1 MSAFEEPA
9 QESGGQPP
17 PAPRQSG
24 PPPAPRARQISDAQ
38 TMRAFAHPVRMELL
52 ELIRREGELTAT
64 RAAEALG
71 ESPGNMSWHLQTL
84 ARYGFVEE
92 APGGKGRARPWRL
105 VSASNSFTADTDDP
119 VANEAGNALA
129 AQVLARAVQKLHEW
143 QDARPGYEKEWRNAA
158 FLSENL
164 AYLTSA
170 ELVQMREQI
179 VELFASYSERAE
191 QRRRPDGA
199 LPVHLTAFGHPL
211 PPTPAGN

>member
-1 MSAFEEPA
+1 MTAAEQPTPQST
-9 QESGGQPP
+9 QQPP
-17 PAPRQSG
+17 QSPEEREPPRRRS
-24 PPPAPRARQISDAQ
+24 REISDAQ

-52 ELIRREGELTAT
+52 ELMRREGELTAT

-84 ARYGFVEE
+84 AKYGFVEE

-105 VSASNSFTADTDDP
+105 VSVTNRFTADIDDP
-119 VANEAGNALA
+119 AANAAGNALA
-129 AQVLARAVQKLHEW
+129 DQVLNRAVQRHHEW
-143 QDARPGYEKEWRNAA
+143 QEVRPGYDQEWRNAA
-158 FLSENL
+158 FLSQNL
-164 AYLTSA
+164 AYLTPA

-179 VELFASYSERAE
+179 IELFASYSDRTGQGERPA
-191 QRRRPDGA
+191 DA